1 MDYNKYL
8 LKYKNIIYDYK
19 NNNKNYEE
27 FYIFEVLY
35 AIKLG
40 LILWEDI
47 PPGFEEI
54 YNLPHKRDYGIDLIS
69 LQFDKTSQ
77 VKMYNNSL
85 ITWSDMCKYNC
96 YSKDIL
102 EIKDL
107 TLATTTTAKID
118 KMVQRLF
125 KNENY
130 HILRNNFDDMLKNTI
145 CEYTPIEKIKPKN
158 IEERHYLLD
167 CYDLIINSNK
177 KELRLQLPCGTGKT
191 FIILYTIIQLLK
203 INNSEK
209 FIIFVPWIDL
219 AEQTFNLFKNY
230 NINTLLIGNG
240 NHSIVE
246 PYNVIICVNPSVE
259 HIPTNIKFKYQFQ
272 DESHHLENKDSKIK
286 KI

>member
-1 MDYNKYL
+1 MIIKIIIKIMKNFIYL
-8 LKYKNIIYDYK
+8 K
-19 NNNKNYEE
+19 
-27 FYIFEVLY
+27 FYIV
-35 AIKLG
+35 KLG

-107 TLATTTTAKID
+107 TLTTTTAKID

-177 KELRLQLPCGTGKT
+177 KRIKT
-191 FIILYTIIQLLK
+191 TIALWNWENFIILYTIIQLLK

-286 KI
+286 KNLKILIVKKP